1 MKKEKVIPTI
11 TFSFISL
18 NVNISLNGK
27 HALDFAKIPERNLFK
42 KFLDTL
48 VSIDQNRW
56 AFCHFI
62 IVMNKKFP
70 IINGRQIVTLD
81 WKNFSNK
88 FSDVGGH
95 HVSIKTVAHD
105 F

>member
-1 MKKEKVIPTI
+1 MKKGKVIPTV
-11 TFSFISL
+11 TFPFISL
-18 NVNISLNGK
+18 NDNISLNRK
-27 HALDFAKIPERNLFK
+27 HALDFAKNSGTDLSK
-42 KFLDTL
+42 TFLDTL

-70 IINGRQIVTLD
+70 IINDRQIVTLD

-95 HVSIKTVAHD
+95 HVAIKTVAHD